1 MIKYWLGTAL
11 TILVGLSACKMTDP
25 APEDKKSRKF
35 ADLPAYFKS
44 ENSQLISGNYTLNK
58 SITLNNEADKVSSAA
73 DSTTVHDLLKPFQD
87 IDLNKPSLKEEYD
100 TSSIY
105 DSFSGKTTVIY
116 QSKGKQT
123 SPSEI
128 TMELDK
134 TGNIQQ
140 INIHSYTSNLVYEYR
155 QDLQYI
161 RQKQVRMATYQ
172 KIAFLQPKVLE
183 AVVSIAP
190 KNGN

>member
-1 MIKYWLGTAL
+1 MIKYWLGIAL
-11 TILVGLSACKMTDP
+11 TITAGLSACNMTNP
-25 APEDKKSRKF
+25 APEEKGSRKF
-35 ADLPAYFKS
+35 IDLPAYFKT
-44 ENSQLISGNYTLNK
+44 ENLSLASGNYILNK
-58 SITLNNEADKVSSAA
+58 SIILNNQSDKASIAA
-73 DSTTVHDLLKPFQD
+73 DSTAVHDLLKPFQD

-105 DSFSGKTTVIY
+105 DSFSGRKTVIY

-140 INIHSYTSNLVYEYR
+140 INIHSYTTNMVYEYR
-155 QDLQYI
+155 QDLQYT
-161 RQKQVRMATYQ
+161 QHKQVRMATYQ

-190 KNGN
+190 KNGK